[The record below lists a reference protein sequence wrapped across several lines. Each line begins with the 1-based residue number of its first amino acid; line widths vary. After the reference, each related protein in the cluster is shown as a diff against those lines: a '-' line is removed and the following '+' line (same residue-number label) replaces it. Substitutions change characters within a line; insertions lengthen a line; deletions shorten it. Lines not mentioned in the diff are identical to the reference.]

1 MSGLTISRS
10 ASIAD
15 APPAPGAPPTLSLAA
30 LTPRL
35 GSKDMAV
42 IRQIAPAGVD
52 GPAHSHDRD
61 EVMIMLEGSLSV
73 EAGDTVASLSPGDA
87 VLVPAGTT
95 HQLKNAGSGDAQW
108 LTVSRAGI
116 RFFVPGG
123 DEVPAP
129 EWAQ

>member
-1 MSGLTISRS
+1 MSDLTISRS

-15 APPAPGAPPTLSLAA
+15 APSAPDEPPTLSLAA

-35 GSKDMAV
+35 GSKDIAV

-61 EVMIMLEGSLSV
+61 EVLIMLEGALSV
-73 EAGDTVASLSPGDA
+73 EADSKFTSLSPGDA

-95 HQLKNAGSGDAQW
+95 HQLKNAGLGDAHW
-108 LTVSRAGI
+108 VTVSRAGI